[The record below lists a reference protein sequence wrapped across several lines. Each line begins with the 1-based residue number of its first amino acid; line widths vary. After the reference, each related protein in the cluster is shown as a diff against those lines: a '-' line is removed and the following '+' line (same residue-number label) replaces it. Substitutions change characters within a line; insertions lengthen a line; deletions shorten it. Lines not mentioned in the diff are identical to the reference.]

1 MSKYYCLIA
10 GLPEIHID
18 DQKLA
23 YSVAEF
29 KEEVYEALSTADRKL
44 FDLFYLKYDNAN
56 LLQFLKNKESEH
68 DTRGLLSVEAL
79 EQLVKV
85 VKEGDAPDANIPAY
99 LPAFIA
105 SALEEKSSD
114 EGILPA
120 DVLAA
125 AYYGYALKA
134 SNDFAAKWFEFNLNL
149 NNMLIA
155 SVARKYH
162 FDASNFI
169 VGDNEVAKALRS
181 SSARDWGL
189 AGTVD
194 FLDAVQ
200 RIAEETDVTEK
211 ERKIDLLKWNWLEEN
226 TFFHYFT
233 GERLFAYLLKLEII
247 ERWFRLNKET
257 GEAQLR
263 EMIARLK
270 SEVKLPEDFE

>member
-10 GLPEIHID
+10 GLPDIHID

-29 KEEVYEALSTADRKL
+29 KEEVYEQLSAADRKL
-44 FDLFYLKYDNAN
+44 FDLFFLKYDNAN
-56 LLQFLKNKESEH
+56 LLNFLKDKDAQIDPRGSL
-68 DTRGLLSVEAL
+68 DTEAL
-79 EQLVKV
+79 DHLVKL
-85 VKEGDAPDANIPAY
+85 VKDGDAPNSMIPAY

-105 SALEEKSSD
+105 SYFEEKALD
-114 EGILPA
+114 EGILPE

-125 AYYGYALKA
+125 SYYGYALNA
-134 SNDFAAKWFEFNLNL
+134 SNNFAAQWFEFNLNL
-149 NNMLIA
+149 NNLLIA
-155 SVARKYH
+155 SAARKYH
-162 FDASNFI
+162 FDAANFI

-189 AGTVD
+189 TGTVD
-194 FLDAVQ
+194 FLEAVQ
-200 RIAEETDVTEK
+200 RIAEETDLTEK

-226 TFFHYFT
+226 SFFHYFT
-233 GERLFAYLLKLEII
+233 GERLLAYLLKLEII

-270 SEVKLPEDFE
+270 SEVKMPEDFE

>member
-10 GLPEIHID
+10 GLPDIHID
-18 DQKLA
+18 DQKLT
-23 YSVAEF
+23 YSVADF
-29 KEEVYEALSTADRKL
+29 KEEIYESLSAADRKL
-44 FDLFYLKYDNAN
+44 FNLFYLQYDNAN
-56 LLQFLKNKESEH
+56 LLQLLQNKEGDFDMRS
-68 DTRGLLSVEAL
+68 TLSIEEL
-79 EQLVKV
+79 EQLVKA
-85 VKEGDAPDANIPAY
+85 VKDGDAPEKSIPAY

-105 SALEEKSSD
+105 SMLDDKGLEE
-114 EGILPA
+114 GVLPA
-120 DVLAA
+120 DALAA
-125 AYYGYALKA
+125 AYYSYAMKA

-149 NNMLIA
+149 NNILIA
-155 SVARKYH
+155 SSARKYN
-162 FDASNFI
+162 FDSSHFI

-189 AGTVD
+189 GGTVD
-194 FLDAVQ
+194 CLEDVQ

-257 GEAQLR
+257 GEVMLR